1 MTYQIDVR
9 DHQGLVGMVVR
20 PWLKTIRASGCI
32 DFEDLMQ
39 VGNLA
44 LLRAAE
50 TYDESKGAWSTYAC
64 YWVRHHVHREVA
76 DKVRTVRVPP
86 NQQKNNGWKRHPLA
100 STKMFWTS
108 QRGGRNARETE
119 VCLVDMLQ
127 HRFPPTP
134 SAEDKVIADQSKRG
148 INLAALE
155 NLSDKQRLVVRMRFW
170 EDKTLQQ
177 IGDVL
182 GLSRERVRQIE
193 ADSLQKLRRVVGE
206 YV

>member
-86 NQQKNNGWKRHPLA
+86 NQQKNGGWKRHPLA
-100 STKMFWTS
+100 STKMFWDS
-108 QRGGRNARETE
+108 AAVGVKNARQ

-134 SAEDKVIADQSKRG
+134 SAEDKVIADQS
-148 INLAALE
+148 
-155 NLSDKQRLVVRMRFW
+155 
-170 EDKTLQQ
+170 
-177 IGDVL
+177 
-182 GLSRERVRQIE
+182 
-193 ADSLQKLRRVVGE
+193 
-206 YV
+206 

>member
-20 PWLKTIRASGCI
+20 PWLKTIKASGCI

-86 NQQKNNGWKRHPLA
+86 NQQKNNGWKRYPLA
-100 STKMFWTS
+100 SVKMTVR
-108 QRGGRNARETE
+108 RGGNQKSNDMDI
-119 VCLVDMLQ
+119 CLLDLMQ
-127 HRFPPTP
+127 SRFPPTP
-134 SAEDKVIADQSKRG
+134 SVEDKVISDQSRRG

-155 NLSDKQRLVVRMRFW
+155 CLSDKQRYVVRMRYW